1 MLAVYLRN
9 DSMTVALPVIS
20 SLHSGQ
26 MQGSKPFL
34 VLKVIL
40 FLFKSETIIMYSLA
54 SFTKEMPIS
63 TLEDSS
69 WWNHLL
75 QAHLGEVFNLL

>member
-34 VLKVIL
+34 VIEDFL
-40 FLFKSETIIMYSLA
+40 FLFNPETISIFSLA
-54 SFTKEMPIS
+54 SFTEEMPVS
-63 TLEDSS
+63 ALEDSS

-75 QAHLGEVFNLL
+75 